1 MTHRARILD
10 QDSRGRSV
18 LHWAASEGS
27 TTVVKYILDSK
38 YGPQL
43 ARTIDFNR
51 QTPYDVLFIHLY

>member
-1 MTHRARILD
+1 MNHRARILD

-51 QTPYDVLFIHLY
+51 QIPYDVLFIHLY